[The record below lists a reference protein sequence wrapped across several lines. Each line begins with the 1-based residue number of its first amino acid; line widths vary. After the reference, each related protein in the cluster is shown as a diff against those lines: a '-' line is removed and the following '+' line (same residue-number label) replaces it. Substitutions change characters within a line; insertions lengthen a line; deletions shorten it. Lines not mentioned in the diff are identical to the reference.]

1 MFNWITIWLLWY
13 SVFYS
18 LLDSVCYKA
27 ILVRSTLTLFSL
39 YWVSFFI
46 ALGQFLPFFSLY
58 WVILPFFSLYWVVL
72 PSFHYIGSVFTLFLI
87 ALGRLPFL
95 YFIGSVFLPFFSFY
109 WVILPFF
116 SFIGSFL
123 PFFLLYWVI
132 LPFFHFIGSV
142 LPFSGYIEDFVPSS
156 LHLNDGFHK
165 MLMWNGPLR
174 KFLH

>member
-72 PSFHYIGSVFTLFLI
+72 PSFHYIGSVFTLFSLKGFWPSHHI
-87 ALGRLPFL
+87 FLVKRILAQSPYIVLGHFALFP
-95 YFIGSVFLPFFSFY
+95 
-109 WVILPFF
+109 
-116 SFIGSFL
+116 
-123 PFFLLYWVI
+123 LYWVI
-132 LPFFHFIGSV
+132 FTLFLIILRTLFLPHCISTTDFINVHVKWSVTEIFTLMAIICWTIFFF
-142 LPFSGYIEDFVPSS
+142 
-156 LHLNDGFHK
+156 N
-165 MLMWNGPLR
+165 
-174 KFLH
+174 